1 MDSVRAG
8 PYGQI
13 FRPDNFVFG
22 QARAGGG
29 GIREGTRGAGRG
41 DAARAP
47 TLCLTPLPD
56 RRWQQLG
63 QGALHRG
70 RGAHRLG
77 HGRRAQGGGVVRLS
91 AGYGAEERGN
101 KSGGGVE
108 GAPRDRPFLLL
119 SSPFSR
125 LPNRP
130 LARRRHRVRHGHPA
144 HLQDSGGVPRP
155 HDDDVFGGS
164 LPEGLG
170 HRCRALQRDAVG
182 APTGG
187 KRGRVHDPGQRGR
200 RKERGGRGGALKP
213 CPLSRTPA
221 RAHTPLS
228 PPSLHHPGAVRH
240 LLPHAQ
246 GGSVERRA
254 RARAGTRRGT
264 RRPTPLPLPSR

>member
-1 MDSVRAG
+1 MDVVRKEAESCDCLQG
-8 PYGQI
+8 MGQRREEI
-13 FRPDNFVFG
+13 RGVVVS
-22 QARAGGG
+22 RA
-29 GIREGTRGAGRG
+29 
-41 DAARAP
+41 
-47 TLCLTPLPD
+47 
-56 RRWQQLG
+56 
-63 QGALHRG
+63 
-70 RGAHRLG
+70 
-77 HGRRAQGGGVVRLS
+77 RRAT
-91 AGYGAEERGN
+91 
-101 KSGGGVE
+101 
-108 GAPRDRPFLLL
+108 DPFSSLL

-155 HDDDVFGGS
+155 HDDDVFGGP

-264 RRPTPLPLPSR
+264 RQPTPLPLPSR